1 MQKVK
6 TCPVCGGQ
14 FVTNRNTTIYCSKVC
29 YGADSSRKKA
39 RRTNI
44 DVGYRELVAPPR
56 DEFNL
61 EVGDL
66 ITGPDKQLDGDK
78 NRRHEFRVTKIY
90 KHFFEAVRID
100 RGWATELNEVSW
112 NGAEPKYDI
121 RRWNAD
127 HTKMGKG
134 ITLTKAEATSLL
146 LALQEELK

>member
-29 YGADSSRKKA
+29 YGADSSRKKMH
-39 RRTNI
+39 RTSI

-56 DEFNL
+56 EELDL

-78 NRRHEFRVTKIY
+78 NKRHKFRVTKIY
-90 KHFFEAVRID
+90 KHFFEAVRLD
-100 RGWATELNEVSW
+100 KGWTRSFTKTDYITGEVRRVKNEQ
-112 NGAEPKYDI
+112 NH
-121 RRWNAD
+121 R
-127 HTKMGKG
+127 
-134 ITLTKAEATSLL
+134 
-146 LALQEELK
+146 